1 MLAIITGTIRPNEQV
16 GKLVLKNE
24 EERLRQYQEALLF
37 LIQSKAFSKIIFCEN
52 SGYGTDRFQI
62 MHEVAVRSGISLEL
76 LSFMGNTEEV
86 LKHGKG
92 YGEGEIM
99 EYVFRNSRLLDME
112 PYFVKLT
119 GRLKVINIKDICEK
133 INPKICYFNIPNRT
147 IRDYYDTKLY
157 AMPTDIF
164 NRYFRNVYDRV
175 WDDQGIYL
183 EKVYT
188 EILSEEKLKVK
199 NFARYPRVVGISGS
213 SGLDYGFTEWKCR
226 IRDVISL
233 FGGYKVVNK

>member
-1 MLAIITGTIRPNEQV
+1 
-16 GKLVLKNE
+16 
-24 EERLRQYQEALLF
+24 
-37 LIQSKAFSKIIFCEN
+37 
-52 SGYGTDRFQI
+52 
-62 MHEVAVRSGISLEL
+62 
-76 LSFMGNTEEV
+76 
-86 LKHGKG
+86 
-92 YGEGEIM
+92 
-99 EYVFRNSRLLDME
+99 
-112 PYFVKLT
+112 
-119 GRLKVINIKDICEK
+119 
-133 INPKICYFNIPNRT
+133 
-147 IRDYYDTKLY
+147 
-157 AMPTDIF
+157 MPTDIF